1 MTTETTERAGG
12 RARGPRGLARAW
24 ATVLG
29 RPRRF
34 FRTGVGPGDQAPGLT
49 FAAAVAAAFVLGW
62 VVTDPGVVPGIADS
76 TALSAAVVVLLVTA
90 LAAPVGLHLTAA
102 VATVSLIVAS
112 LEPVER
118 VSLRDWGVASA
129 AVAALVVA
137 ALATPLGGRLVA
149 GVAAGALLVA
159 GFGIHGRFTLRDR
172 GGVSETVQVVAYA
185 SAPMAL
191 AGPPIPALRI
201 GCGAYAALLLL
212 VGLRTVHGTTPIR
225 TLIAG
230 TPPALAGYGVGYRVV
245 AAVRTLFG
253 G

>member
-1 MTTETTERAGG
+1 MTSWTTDPEGG

-24 ATVLG
+24 FEVLV

-34 FRTGVGPGDQAPGLT
+34 FTNGVGPRDQAPGLT
-49 FAAAVAAAFVLGW
+49 FAAVVAAAYAVGW
-62 VVTDPGVVPGIADS
+62 ILADPSVVPPIAES
-76 TALSAAVVVLLVTA
+76 VALSAVVVVLVITA

-112 LEPVER
+112 VEIGER
-118 VSLRDWGVASA
+118 AAS
-129 AVAALVVA
+129 
-137 ALATPLGGRLVA
+137 
-149 GVAAGALLVA
+149 
-159 GFGIHGRFTLRDR
+159 RDR

-201 GCGAYAALLLL
+201 ACGVYAAFLLCLG
-212 VGLRTVHGTTPIR
+212 VRVVHQTTPVR
-225 TLIAG
+225 TLIAAA
-230 TPPALAGYGVGYRVV
+230 PPAALGYGVGYRVV
-245 AAVRTLFG
+245 AATRTLFG